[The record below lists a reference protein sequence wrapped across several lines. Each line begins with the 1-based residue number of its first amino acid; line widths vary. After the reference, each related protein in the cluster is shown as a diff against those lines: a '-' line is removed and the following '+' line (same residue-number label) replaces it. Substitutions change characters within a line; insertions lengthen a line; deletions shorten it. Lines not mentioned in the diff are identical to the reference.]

1 MSLPSILSI
10 LNGMN
15 EPASDLPHILDKTSP
30 TRVLAISS
38 GKGGVG
44 KSTIAANLAIAL
56 SHLPLRVGIL
66 DADIYGSSLMNL
78 VDLDSHATSSKHD
91 GITPPTAYGIKCIAM
106 SMFVEDNQ
114 PVVWRGPMLHGV
126 LRQFLTDVD
135 WGQLD
140 ILVID
145 MPPGTGDILLSL
157 AELIPRTEV
166 LIVTT
171 PKPDSQAVASRA
183 AAASQKLKLVLRG
196 VIENMSYF
204 TGKDGIKYLLFGE
217 GGGDTLANT
226 YSIPLLAKIPL
237 LDPAIS
243 NTLGKTPLMATPT
256 ECESTDIYNS
266 LAKTLQGQRQPKI
279 YRRELKIK

>member
-1 MSLPSILSI
+1 MS
-10 LNGMN
+10 

-44 KSTIAANLAIAL
+44 KSTIAVNLAIAL
-56 SHLPLRVGIL
+56 SRLPLRVGIL

-78 VDLDSHATSSKHD
+78 IDLDGHTVSSEQD
-91 GITPPTAYGIKCIAM
+91 GITPPTAFGIKCIAM
-106 SMFVEDNQ
+106 SMFVEDTQ

-126 LRQFLTDVD
+126 LQQFLTDVD

-166 LIVTT
+166 LLVTT

-204 TGKDGIKYLLFGE
+204 TGQDGVKYLLFGE
-217 GGGDTLANT
+217 GGGDQLAKT
-226 YSIPLLAKIPL
+226 YSMPLLAKIPL

-243 NTLGKTPLMATPT
+243 NNLGKTPLMATST
-256 ECESTDIYNS
+256 VCESTDIYNS
-266 LAKTLQGQRQPKI
+266 LAKIIQGQRQPKI
-279 YRRELKIK
+279 YRHELKIK